1 MKPFVEP
8 LDYSKSRVKDVDI
21 NLHFTGG
28 IKEINETPDARA
40 ALVHNAGCLLSQT
53 RERIIGCH
61 YYIDDDGREYAEIEY
76 KGGHRVRV
84 NIECDSWMAII
95 TDIMTVIET

>member
-8 LDYSKSRVKDVDI
+8 LDYSKSKVKDVDI
-21 NLHFTGG
+21 NSYFTGD
-28 IKEINETPDARA
+28 IKEITETPDARA
-40 ALVHNAGCLLSQT
+40 ALVHNVGCLLSQT

-95 TDIMTVIET
+95 KDIINVIET